1 MRPPLT
7 LGLAAAIAALACGKK
22 PQAAPDAAAS
32 ASSPLVLTPPPA
44 LHHGSATVPLRTALI
59 WEEQAGVSH
68 VPQLFLYDDAVSCE
82 ARLSTSAKHFY
93 ASMLGESAHLEPG
106 EYRSPNWGFSGAPD
120 VVPGPEG
127 DEGYP
132 PAYWGTVHVAK
143 VTDNTVSG
151 TLRFSSKGLTIEG
164 PFEATRCPP

>member
-1 MRPPLT
+1 MRPLT

-22 PQAAPDAAAS
+22 PQAAPMPRRARRRPGDAAAH
-32 ASSPLVLTPPPA
+32 PPPR
-44 LHHGSATVPLRTALI
+44 LGDRPLRTALI
-59 WEEQAGVSH
+59 WEEQAGVSR

-82 ARLSTSAKHFY
+82 ARLSTGARRFY
-93 ASMLGESAHLEPG
+93 ASMLGESEHLEPG

-127 DEGYP
+127 KEGYP
-132 PAYWGTVHVAK
+132 PAHWGTVHVAK
-143 VTDNTVSG
+143 VTDTTVSG
-151 TLRFSSKGLTIEG
+151 KLRFSSKGLTIEG